1 MLTHGHIDHI
11 QNGAYLAQ
19 QLHVPI
25 AMHPKDA
32 ELIRNQ
38 FAQAMESTGLFGKI
52 LAAASK
58 SKMKKNQIEPFDPE
72 LFLQEGDSLEPYGVQ
87 ASVMELPG
95 HTKGSIGLDV
105 EGRAVIAGDALMHML
120 RPGEAS
126 IYADREKLKESAKRI
141 TALGNRT
148 IYFGH
153 GMPVPNRNW
162 ISD

>member
-1 MLTHGHIDHI
+1 
-11 QNGAYLAQ
+11 
-19 QLHVPI
+19 
-25 AMHPKDA
+25 
-32 ELIRNQ
+32 
-38 FAQAMESTGLFGKI
+38 MESTGLFGKI
-52 LAAASK
+52 LATASK
-58 SKMKKNQIEPFDPE
+58 SKMKKNQIESFDPE

-120 RPGEAS
+120 RPGAAS
-126 IYADREKLKESAKRI
+126 IYADQEKLKESAKRI

-153 GMPVPNRNW
+153 GAPVPNRNW
-162 ISD
+162 E